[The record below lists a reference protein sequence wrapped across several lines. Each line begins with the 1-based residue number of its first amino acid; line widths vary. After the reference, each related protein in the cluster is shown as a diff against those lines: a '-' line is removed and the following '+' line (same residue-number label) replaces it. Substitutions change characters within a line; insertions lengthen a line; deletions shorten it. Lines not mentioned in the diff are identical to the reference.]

1 MRIGHGYDVHRLI
14 EGRPLFLGGVEIPFE
29 KGLEGHSDADVLL
42 HAVCDAI
49 LGAAGMGDIGRH
61 FPDTDPDYKDI
72 ASMSLLHWSWQKAAV
87 HFGSIVNVDAT
98 LFAQQPRLAPH
109 ADEMAGRIAAC
120 LGLEAGQVNIK
131 ATTTERLGVIGRG
144 EAMAAMCVVLLE

>member
-29 KGLEGHSDADVLL
+29 KGLKGHSDADVLL

-61 FPDTDPDYKDI
+61 FPDTDLKFKNIYSIELLRQTWEMVSVRYSTIINIDI
-72 ASMSLLHWSWQKAAV
+72 
-87 HFGSIVNVDAT
+87 T
-98 LFAQQPRLAPH
+98 LFAQAPKILPY
-109 ADEMAGRIAAC
+109 ADQIKDKIAAS
-120 LGLEAGQVNIK
+120 LSIFPDQVNIK
-131 ATTTERLGVIGRG
+131 ATTTEGLGFIGRG
-144 EAMAAMCVVLLE
+144 EGMAAMCVVLID